1 MFRIS
6 FIGPFQDGAGMKYS
20 VSRDTRSKSLNTD
33 VAFRTKKETSLTAPT
48 TVLVIDDVWS
58 AELDEI
64 SSVVAIDLCD
74 GLDSVDATKNNN
86 AYCLTFNCG
95 CFLQQNNNFRKTSK
109 MVIFSHHPS

>member
-48 TVLVIDDVWS
+48 TVLVTDDVWS
-58 AELDEI
+58 AELAPI
-64 SSVVAIDLCD
+64 
-74 GLDSVDATKNNN
+74 
-86 AYCLTFNCG
+86 
-95 CFLQQNNNFRKTSK
+95 QQIIMHT
-109 MVIFSHHPS
+109 V